1 MQSRAEV
8 PKKTKKEVN
17 YSKGYAPAHCG
28 ICTHYSAKTCELV
41 AGKIDP
47 SMWCKLFEKKK

>member
-1 MQSRAEV
+1 M
-8 PKKTKKEVN
+8 KKTKKEVN